1 MKQIGSEIT
10 TWQEVPGSEIG
21 MQPGGRGLETP
32 ESLRAAAWLLQRR
45 PAETDEAVLSRLS
58 SLSAG
63 LQIRAVE
70 GLPIVVRVKG
80 DMPSRLEAANAIT
93 GFFSAAPMREIE
105 AWIAE
110 LSVITRR
117 AKDDEMTERLRLA
130 AFSKRLAE
138 YPADIAQEA
147 VLRHKWLF
155 FPAWAE
161 MQDVCDKLVAAR
173 AAILWHLKNAPAETP
188 PEPRELPS
196 VERRRAMVAEA
207 QRVIS
212 GFGSSGVAEGA

>member
-1 MKQIGSEIT
+1 M
-10 TWQEVPGSEIG
+10 
-21 MQPGGRGLETP
+21 
-32 ESLRAAAWLLQRR
+32 ESR
-45 PAETDEAVLSRLS
+45 
-58 SLSAG
+58 
-63 LQIRAVE
+63 I
-70 GLPIVVRVKG
+70 
-80 DMPSRLEAANAIT
+80 EAAHAIA
-93 GFFSAAPMREIE
+93 GFFSPAPIREIE

-130 AFSKRLAE
+130 AFSKRLAA

-161 MQDVCDKLVAAR
+161 LQDVCDKLVAAR
-173 AAILWHLKNAPAETP
+173 AAILWHLKNASNEAP

-196 VERRRAMVAEA
+196 VDRRREMVAEA
-207 QRVIS
+207 QRAIS
-212 GFGSSGVAEGA
+212 ALANKADAHA